1 MSDGLGFYSCF
12 SYKLTNY
19 NILKTYVLLNTTTI
33 VIIKVHV
40 ILESILLQFL
50 ERDFGIMVSKTYVV
64 RISSSIGMVAAG
76 RTRILRC
83 EYLMCV
89 MYAICVGKI

>member
-12 SYKLTNY
+12 SYKLRNY
-19 NILKTYVLLNTTTI
+19 NILKTYVLLNTI

-40 ILESILLQFL
+40 VLDSLLLQFL
-50 ERDFGIMVSKTYVV
+50 ESDFGIMFSKTFVV

-83 EYLMCV
+83 ECLMSV